1 MGVPLASDA
10 AVLMPGVGC
19 PNACRFCATSH
30 FFDRTYTPFL
40 KDGQAVFDACLKME
54 RELGVNEFFV
64 MDENFLKYPERA
76 RELLDLMQRHD
87 KPWRFG
93 IFSSA
98 ETIDAV
104 GVEFL
109 ARLGVY
115 FLWIGVESKTE
126 VYAKNRGIDLRA
138 MIRSLRDHGITVL
151 ASGILFLEH
160 HTKATIWED
169 IEYLVG
175 LESDFV
181 QFMQLGPMPQTALYR
196 DYAAKGLLRKDLPY
210 EEWHGQH
217 RIWFSHPHFTG
228 AESERFLRDAFRFDY
243 DTQGA
248 SLLRMCDT
256 TLRGYETLAKYDG
269 PLMRQRRE
277 ALRRSAEHLRPALR
291 VLRRFGHNAHVR
303 QLADRVIARY
313 DAVLG
318 GRTLRLRA
326 REIAA
331 LAYATREVVRVE
343 TGRTSY
349 QPRTRVTRYRASAR
363 TPVALEWGTRPEG
376 ALRPASP

>member
-1 MGVPLASDA
+1 
-10 AVLMPGVGC
+10 
-19 PNACRFCATSH
+19 
-30 FFDRTYTPFL
+30 
-40 KDGQAVFDACLKME
+40 
-54 RELGVNEFFV
+54 
-64 MDENFLKYPERA
+64 
-76 RELLDLMQRHD
+76 
-87 KPWRFG
+87 
-93 IFSSA
+93 
-98 ETIDAV
+98 
-104 GVEFL
+104 
-109 ARLGVY
+109 
-115 FLWIGVESKTE
+115 
-126 VYAKNRGIDLRA
+126 
-138 MIRSLRDHGITVL
+138 
-151 ASGILFLEH
+151 
-160 HTKATIWED
+160 
-169 IEYLVG
+169 
-175 LESDFV
+175 
-181 QFMQLGPMPQTALYR
+181 MQLGPMPQTALYR